1 MEVSFLIVHYNA
13 FPVLLNCIRSIAQ
26 HTSSI
31 AYEIIVVDNAS
42 PDRSIEDLPHLFP
55 EQAIQLVLLNSNKG
69 FGAGNNAGL
78 AVANGKYIFL
88 LNPDTLLC
96 SNAAKVFYDYMEQQA
111 QQSASAPGAASPVS
125 ASLPVAACGADI
137 IDEKGNSIQAY
148 GNFPTLFSAFAECG
162 LKFFFLQYFKKHM
175 AIGGPNYDAKTKKV
189 DYLTGAA
196 MFIRKSVIDA
206 TGFFDE
212 DFFLYFEETELAYR
226 FKKMGYALML
236 LPEVKII
243 HLEGVVVSNNF
254 QGLQKFTWYEQ
265 SRQLFYKKTKG
276 PLFATTM
283 KFFDLTQLILR
294 TLAGK
299 EKGPLNAKLAI
310 IWKA

>member
-1 MEVSFLIVHYNA
+1 M
-13 FPVLLNCIRSIAQ
+13 RSIAQ
-26 HTSSI
+26 HTSGI

-42 PDRSIEDLPHLFP
+42 PDRSIEDLPSLFP
-55 EQAIQLVLLNSNKG
+55 EQLIQMVLLNSNKG

-78 AVANGKYIFL
+78 AVAKGKYIFL

-96 SNAAKVFYDYMEQQA
+96 SNAAKYFYEYMEQQA
-111 QQSASAPGAASPVS
+111 QQSASANFLGS
-125 ASLPVAACGADI
+125 SLTVAACGADI

-162 LKFFFLQYFKKHM
+162 PKFFFLRYFKKHM
-175 AIGGPNYDAKTKKV
+175 AIGGPNYDQKNKKV
-189 DYLTGAA
+189 DYLTGSA
-196 MFIRKSVIDA
+196 MFIRISIIDK

-226 FKKMGYALML
+226 FNKMGYAMML

-276 PLFATTM
+276 TLFAATM

-299 EKGPLNAKLAI
+299 EKGPLISKLAI

>member
-13 FPVLLNCIRSIAQ
+13 FPVLLNCIRSISEY
-26 HTSSI
+26 TSGI

-42 PDRSIEDLPHLFP
+42 PDRSIEDLPRLFP
-55 EQAIQLVLLNSNKG
+55 EQAIQLILLNSNKG

-78 AVANGKYIFL
+78 EVAKGKYIFL

-96 SNAAKVFYDYMEQQA
+96 SNAAKYFLDFMEQH
-111 QQSASAPGAASPVS
+111 PI
-125 ASLPVAACGADI
+125 AACGADI
-137 IDEKGNSIQAY
+137 IDEKGHSIQAY
-148 GNFPTLFSAFAECG
+148 GNFPTIFSAFAECG
-162 LKFFFLQYFKKHM
+162 PKFFFLRYFKKHM
-175 AIGGPNYDAKTKKV
+175 AIGGPNYDEQNKKV

-196 MFIRKSVIDA
+196 MFIRKAVIDR

-226 FKKMGYALML
+226 FKKMGYELML

-243 HLEGVVVSNNF
+243 HLEGVVVTNNF

-276 PLFATTM
+276 DFFAAIM

-299 EKGPLNAKLAI
+299 EQGSLIAKLAI